1 MFTAEND
8 KLIGDDQN
16 KTQDPPV
23 VAKTKT
29 VLLGTRTAQNPWIAV
44 FLHTIDRQLTGSRQ
58 AVYTHCIISTQIT
71 MWTVTGQYEHMHL
84 SRYIHACVPTCE
96 CLYKRLRTSLYT
108 QAIAVIVLALSA
120 IAACV
125 PAKMELSQTPHNMV
139 EFVYLLLETDQQRSV

>member
-1 MFTAEND
+1 
-8 KLIGDDQN
+8 
-16 KTQDPPV
+16 
-23 VAKTKT
+23 
-29 VLLGTRTAQNPWIAV
+29 
-44 FLHTIDRQLTGSRQ
+44 
-58 AVYTHCIISTQIT
+58 